1 MPQDKVG
8 VDNCE
13 VKIER
18 DDMGDEYE
26 PRIPISGS
34 DDDGDEY
41 YPMSTPHG
49 RTPTNTEPPPA
60 GKSKPSP
67 ATKKHTLAF
76 WKNKAEVEQA
86 RGYAMQTIY
95 MNQCDDLERLRAS
108 AQEKLDCANNEMS
121 RLGHSFEEQKLLA
134 VHEMERMH
142 ASWETRLES
151 QKIGSD
157 KMDIIADHVM
167 AAQNKRICQQD
178 KFICTQ
184 DKLIHAQ
191 EQVLVKLQLKQPVDE
206 SSSKNAHKRRR
217 V

>member
-1 MPQDKVG
+1 
-8 VDNCE
+8 
-13 VKIER
+13 
-18 DDMGDEYE
+18 
-26 PRIPISGS
+26 
-34 DDDGDEY
+34 
-41 YPMSTPHG
+41 
-49 RTPTNTEPPPA
+49 
-60 GKSKPSP
+60 
-67 ATKKHTLAF
+67 
-76 WKNKAEVEQA
+76 
-86 RGYAMQTIY
+86 
-95 MNQCDDLERLRAS
+95 
-108 AQEKLDCANNEMS
+108 
-121 RLGHSFEEQKLLA
+121 
-134 VHEMERMH
+134 MH